1 MANQDPEPKILTTN
15 HDFAVPANNGVTNI
29 ATVYTNQANNEEVR
43 IHGFAIDIVPLDAS
57 GNNLK
62 TETVTNPYYYNYV
75 APNTSPFGT
84 FTDFDVEILVGGN
97 RIPTNDIGIQ
107 RLLLPGEQNQRYIAF
122 TSPVL
127 VLFQQ
132 PLQIAV
138 SNNAAIA
145 AHDMVTGGTD
155 VATVRVKVTLIGE
168 LEIQKTVY

>member
-15 HDFAVPANNGVTNI
+15 HDFAVPATSGLTNI

-43 IHGFAIDIVPLDAS
+43 IHGIAIDVVPLDAS
-57 GNNLK
+57 GDQLK
-62 TETVTNPYYYNYV
+62 PETVTNPYYYNYV

-97 RIPTNDIGIQ
+97 RIPTNDISVQ
-107 RLLLPGEQNQRYIAF
+107 RLLMPGEGQQRYLAF

-127 VLFQQ
+127 VLYQQ
-132 PLQIAV
+132 PLQVSV
-138 SNNAAIA
+138 SNNVAIA
-145 AHDMVTGGTD
+145 AHDMVSGGTD